1 MDRGGLERFP
11 DVVGR
16 QARGGGLEGRGRG
29 GGSRD
34 KFWGEGM
41 MGSND
46 GMPGTIAS
54 RHPGL
59 CRTPTRLPPRLQR
72 PHLPRTTTMT
82 TMALAPPCCRAAA
95 PAAITAAGRLRRRG

>member
-11 DVVGR
+11 DVM
-16 QARGGGLEGRGRG
+16 AGRGRAGPGQGGGAGGAGPG

-59 CRTPTRLPPRLQR
+59 CRTPTRLPPRLRR

-82 TMALAPPCCRAAA
+82 TMDWF
-95 PAAITAAGRLRRRG
+95 

>member
-11 DVVGR
+11 DVVAGR
-16 QARGGGLEGRGRG
+16 GWAGTGQGGGGWRGGAE

-34 KFWGEGM
+34 EFWGEGM
-41 MGSND
+41 MGSDD

-59 CRTPTRLPPRLQR
+59 CRTPTRLPPRLRR

-82 TMALAPPCCRAAA
+82 
-95 PAAITAAGRLRRRG
+95 